1 MLSRNHTAALG
12 MMVFALFLGA
22 GNVIFP
28 PMAGHLAGKAW
39 PIAALGFMLTGVG
52 LPFLTLLTVA
62 GLGRGEALSR
72 DLPPWAATVF
82 WSLLYLILGPLF
94 AMPRVANVAYEM
106 GWLPLGFAHS
116 PWGGVLFALA
126 FNGIGLYFML
136 KPGRMIDSVGRL
148 MTPVLLLLSA
158 VALGVMLKPLSGVGA
173 TSANYVDG
181 AFVEGLLSGYQTM
194 DVLSAMAFGGLVA
207 RTLSG
212 KGITQPKMVRFLTF
226 KAGLISVALLSLLYL
241 CLFYLGATSAPVAA
255 GASNGGQILVR
266 YVAWLFGD
274 AGSWLMAGI
283 VLLACL
289 TTVVGLGST
298 CADYFAKQTGRLTY
312 AYWLALISVASTL
325 IANFGLDVLIRVT
338 VPALRDAAPVKLL
351 GQLGTRI
358 EVAGFPLVLT
368 GLRCPALLDV
378 VKLLVG
384 PVQLRVALQRLALGE
399 LVECLGALIGWGLL
413 EAGQVVS
420 SRFELGR
427 QLVTVGQHR
436 PRGAL
441 LFRPQGIS
449 VRAL

>member
-28 PMAGHLAGKAW
+28 PMAGHLAGEAW

-62 GLGRGEALSR
+62 GRGRGEALSR

-116 PWGGVLFALA
+116 PWGSVLFALA

-136 KPGRMIDSVGRL
+136 KPGQMIDSVGRL
-148 MTPVLLLLSA
+148 MTPVLLLLLSA

-173 TSANYVDG
+173 TSASYVDG

-298 CADYFAKQTGRLTY
+298 CADYFAKQTGRLAY
-312 AYWLALISVASTL
+312 PYWLALISVASTL

-338 VPALRDAAPVKLL
+338 VPALYLIYPSA
-351 GQLGTRI
+351 I
-358 EVAGFPLVLT
+358 CLVLLQALRSRLPNLPLSY
-368 GLRCPALLDV
+368 GLTLGVVSLISLGDALKAAGLLPPALQDDLEQLPLFSLSLGW
-378 VKLLVG
+378 LLPG
-384 PVQLRVALQRLALGE
+384 LLAL
-399 LVECLGALIGWGLL
+399 A
-413 EAGQVVS
+413 S
-420 SRFELGR
+420 SVMLGR
-427 QLVTVGQHR
+427 MRWLASELPSR
-436 PRGAL
+436 P
-441 LFRPQGIS
+441 
-449 VRAL
+449 